1 MGGAALIRDY
11 FEKGYYPSGT
21 ANSPDAFSPTGAMVK
36 AVMLNSGDLLTC
48 CGSFMESTTT
58 YGQGMGK
65 LNLSREAARARV
77 QGLGGADRDTAATA

>member
-1 MGGAALIRDY
+1 
-11 FEKGYYPSGT
+11 
-21 ANSPDAFSPTGAMVK
+21 
-36 AVMLNSGDLLTC
+36 MLNSGDLLTC